1 MLARAVL
8 TIVIKLKSA
17 CYRFHAKQTW
27 FRKEIM
33 FLTIISILCCL
44 IILILNSF
52 CNFYIFVLDI
62 HLLSLWFPDILLLSP
77 LILNNTYFPF
87 LLFLPIPSLL
97 SHLWFLLNNWP
108 GCCYFFFYWSWHLKN
123 CSRILGNDLYTKVN
137 SRECWWN
144 Y

>member
-1 MLARAVL
+1 MLQISCKAN
-8 TIVIKLKSA
+8 VISKKNHVSNYYINTMLS
-17 CYRFHAKQTW
+17 
-27 FRKEIM
+27 
-33 FLTIISILCCL
+33 
-44 IILILNSF
+44 N
-52 CNFYIFVLDI
+52 NFDFK
-62 HLLSLWFPDILLLSP
+62 LLLQFLYLCLGYTSFISLISWRTVTVSFDFEQHSFPISSVSP
-77 LILNNTYFPF
+77 L
-87 LLFLPIPSLL
+87 PSLL